1 MPPLNTA
8 PVSPQS
14 LWATSADGQGPD
26 TGPVELDMLST
37 HLRHCTAA
45 HSRLAALHCS
55 AERVRGF
62 VLSHLVCSVALLLVL
77 PAAAWLLLAP

>member
-1 MPPLNTA
+1 MSPMSRS
-8 PVSPQS
+8 PVSAPG

-26 TGPVELDMLST
+26 TRPVELDALCT
-37 HLRHCTAA
+37 HLQHCTVA

-55 AERVRGF
+55 VLRARDF
-62 VLSHLVCSVALLLVL
+62 VLGHLVCSVAFLLLV